1 MYFNDV
7 CELKK
12 GKQHYMAVLQRDELT
27 VRHLPHKLSALT
39 ERSNRDLSSLDLI
52 KADLH
57 KPCESAK
64 ESDAKRGVQGND
76 LFIVLKA
83 EILGRKFYGICRMMD
98 VHVHGKALG
107 ARVIRA
113 LDLDG
118 KTIFAPVA
126 GIRTALRF
134 PIIGGISVDGEL
146 HLYIVFGHAAFE
158 IVQLIDHVEN
168 IVCVQILLGAEQAQ
182 IGYIDFESVDISIVF
197 QRLFDLFDAIDLGN
211 DAGQTK
217 PFDGIFKFGCA
228 SAFLDEFVLEARILL
243 GELHSDVVVGEPRF
257 LDYLFLQ
264 AYLYR
269 LLNHSVIADSV
280 VYQLNVHLFQ
290 KKYV

>member
-1 MYFNDV
+1 MRI
-7 CELKK
+7 
-12 GKQHYMAVLQRDELT
+12 G
-27 VRHLPHKLSALT
+27 
-39 ERSNRDLSSLDLI
+39 
-52 KADLH
+52 
-57 KPCESAK
+57 K

-83 EILGRKFYGICRMMD
+83 EILGGKLYGICRMMD

-107 ARVIRA
+107 TRVIRA

-118 KTIFAPVA
+118 NEIAFALDDE
-126 GIRTALRF
+126 INLRTALRF

-146 HLYIVFGHAAFE
+146 HLYIVFSHAAFE
-158 IVQLIDHVEN
+158 IVQLIDRVEN

-211 DAGQTK
+211 NAGQTK
-217 PFDGIFKFGCA
+217 PFDGIFKLGCA

-257 LDYLFLQ
+257 LDYAEELINADNFAEIKGWLLVKYINSV
-264 AYLYR
+264 AKYL
-269 LLNHSVIADSV
+269 S
-280 VYQLNVHLFQ
+280 Q
-290 KKYV
+290 KFREASFPFAHAISGIPELPSQIKQDFNRKQY

>member
-1 MYFNDV
+1 
-7 CELKK
+7 
-12 GKQHYMAVLQRDELT
+12 MAVLQRDELT

-52 KADLH
+52 KADPH

-64 ESDAKRGVQGND
+64 ESDAKRGIQGND

-83 EILGRKFYGICRMMD
+83 EILGGKFYGICRVMD

-118 KTIFAPVA
+118 NEISFALDDE
-126 GIRTALRF
+126 INLRTALRF
-134 PIIGGISVDGEL
+134 QIIGGISVDGEL

-211 DAGQTK
+211 DAGQTE

-228 SAFLDEFVLEARILL
+228 SAFLDEFVLEACILL

-269 LLNHSVIADSV
+269 LLNHLVIADSV